1 MEEKIA
7 DTFKFFILCKGYSL
21 YQIIFN
27 NKYSWFTSKDVNYRI
42 TLLKLIDKPVK
53 GILEYKKKNLEGEK
67 EDDKIEEEEKDEDI
81 KEDKIEEKNGD
92 KFYCKLDGKNICFN
106 HKEISRKIKEFEKKE
121 EKEENKEI
129 INIPIILYLNNLRI
143 VEIKKENKKTKV
155 KFIEKIEDDENF
167 IPKHFFDFTLVKYM
181 KKTLKIKP
189 AESKNKK
196 IIISIFS
203 QNRDLSAL
211 YKEVEEQ
218 IKALN
223 VSSINNSINDV
234 ETLNYL
240 QKIGF
245 YPSEIIEGYKVEYKL
260 YDLCE
265 QSLIYHLYLSNLK
278 KNPPKKSV
286 LFMEFDRLVV
296 NAAVFNKGAIFTKL
310 KGKKEKDSNWKSRY
324 FNNIK
329 ADDANGILD
338 FLENA
343 NDTFEGIDLVL
354 SYVDNTEENKKK
366 NMKLF
371 ETIKKHCQE
380 KINPRV
386 KVFVYEQNEM
396 ANNVFNYMNLFY
408 NE

>member
-1 MEEKIA
+1 M
-7 DTFKFFILCKGYSL
+7 
-21 YQIIFN
+21 
-27 NKYSWFTSKDVNYRI
+27 
-42 TLLKLIDKPVK
+42 
-53 GILEYKKKNLEGEK
+53 
-67 EDDKIEEEEKDEDI
+67 
-81 KEDKIEEKNGD
+81 
-92 KFYCKLDGKNICFN
+92 
-106 HKEISRKIKEFEKKE
+106 
-121 EKEENKEI
+121 
-129 INIPIILYLNNLRI
+129 
-143 VEIKKENKKTKV
+143 
-155 KFIEKIEDDENF
+155 
-167 IPKHFFDFTLVKYM
+167 
-181 KKTLKIKP
+181 
-189 AESKNKK
+189 
-196 IIISIFS
+196 
-203 QNRDLSAL
+203 
-211 YKEVEEQ
+211 
-218 IKALN
+218 
-223 VSSINNSINDV
+223 
-234 ETLNYL
+234 NYL

-296 NAAVFNKGAIFTKL
+296 NAAVFNEGAIFTKL